1 MRIAVTGTHFTGK
14 STFIELITESLKN
27 YEKIKEPYWQLVEEG
42 IRFPKV
48 LLVADF
54 LLQLERSLKNIQSSE
69 SDCILD
75 RSPLDFLA
83 YIQCCED
90 ASSFDYDLWEEE
102 IIQKLSR
109 LDAIFY
115 IPVETPDRI
124 NCPNDADPELR
135 IKMAFELDSIILK
148 EEWPVQIYS
157 LTGTPE
163 QRVSRAL
170 QYIMN

>member
-14 STFIELITESLKN
+14 STFIELITESLKH
-27 YEKIKEPYWQLVEEG
+27 YEKFKEPYWQLVEEG

-48 LLVADF
+48 LRAQDF
-54 LLQLERSLKNIQSSE
+54 LIQLGRSLKNIQCSE
-69 SDCILD
+69 SDSILD

-90 ASSFDYDLWEEE
+90 ASSFEYDLWRQE
-102 IIQKLSR
+102 IMLDLSR

-124 NCPNDADPELR
+124 ECPNEADPELR
-135 IKMAFELDSIILK
+135 IKMAFELDSIVFN

-170 QYIMN
+170 QYIEN